1 MGPAPTGGYG
11 AAEAVARQ
19 SRSPPC
25 GPRQRHFRSAAW
37 VAMMSCMGQAQL
49 VPGSEGFVWH
59 DHVAP
64 GSLLT
69 ESHLRK
75 FDTDGFCVIE
85 QALTA
90 KVLRTVEREVDRL
103 EGERN
108 DCLRRQSGGRSWIS
122 RADVIDFAPNL
133 VHESPLL
140 RHFSRS
146 SPLTE
151 ICLDLVGT
159 DVRLYFDQAVYK
171 HAGPSDTKLP
181 WHQDNGY
188 NFKRPEAYITIWIPL
203 QDVGSDN
210 GCLRIVPNLHRLGTL
225 RHRQSPE
232 GFMVCDVDEADAV
245 PVPVRAGDLVV
256 FSSLAPHATGT
267 NHGTQVRKAYLL
279 SYVADGT
286 CLRDGS
292 PCNAP
297 ETQYLVFR
305 RGRATSA

>member
-1 MGPAPTGGYG
+1 
-11 AAEAVARQ
+11 
-19 SRSPPC
+19 
-25 GPRQRHFRSAAW
+25 
-37 VAMMSCMGQAQL
+37 MMSCMRQAQL
-49 VPGSEGFVWH
+49 DPNSEGFGWH
-59 DHVAP
+59 DHRAP

-69 ESHLRK
+69 ETNLHS
-75 FDTDGFCVIE
+75 FDTDGFCVLE
-85 QALTA
+85 HALTP

-103 EGERN
+103 ESERN
-108 DCLRRQSGGRSWIS
+108 EWLRRQSGGRSWIS
-122 RADVIDFAPNL
+122 KADVIDFAPNL
-133 VHESPLL
+133 VRESPLL
-140 RHFSRS
+140 RRFSRS

-171 HAGPSDTKLP
+171 YPGPSDTKLP

-203 QDVGSDN
+203 QDVDSHN
-210 GCLRIVPNLHRLGTL
+210 GCLWIVPNLHRLGTL
-225 RHRQSPE
+225 RHHQSPE
-232 GFMVCDVDEADAV
+232 GFIVCDVDEADAV

-286 CLRDGS
+286 CRRDGS
-292 PCNAP
+292 PCDAP
-297 ETQYLVFR
+297 ETQYLVLQ
-305 RGRATSA
+305 RGKATRA

>member
-1 MGPAPTGGYG
+1 
-11 AAEAVARQ
+11 
-19 SRSPPC
+19 
-25 GPRQRHFRSAAW
+25 
-37 VAMMSCMGQAQL
+37 MGQPQL
-49 VPGSEGFVWH
+49 DPGSEGFVWH
-59 DHVAP
+59 DHVVS
-64 GSLLT
+64 GSVLT

-85 QALTA
+85 HALTA
-90 KVLRTVEREVDRL
+90 KLLRTVEREVDRL
-103 EGERN
+103 ESERN
-108 DCLRRQSGGRSWIS
+108 EWLRRQSGRRWWIS

-133 VHESPLL
+133 VRESDLL
-140 RHFSRS
+140 RNFSRS

-171 HAGPSDTKLP
+171 HPGPSDKSLP

-203 QDVGSDN
+203 QDVDSDN
-210 GCLRIVPNLHRLGTL
+210 GCLWIVPSIHRLGTL

-232 GFMVCDVDEADAV
+232 GFIVCEVDEADAV
-245 PVPVRAGDLVV
+245 PVPVAAGDLVV
-256 FSSLAPHATGT
+256 FSSLTPHATGT
-267 NHGTQVRKAYLL
+267 NHATQVRKAYLL

-297 ETQYLVFR
+297 ETQYLVLQR
-305 RGRATSA
+305 ARATSA